1 MSEIPFPKKNNSNK
15 ASAIIGFNSFGSL
28 VWPKENGTGIKIPT
42 LLIGGTYDLITPL
55 INEQFRVFSA
65 LNNPSNRFLIIEG
78 ASHFSP
84 IRINKS
90 YEKNND
96 VFKINE
102 TFIGSEP
109 ILVQDLSTKFIVE
122 FLKNIKDQNIPAVIK
137 NQRDLG
143 LDFHLLDLETI
154 KEISEN

>member
-1 MSEIPFPKKNNSNK
+1 M
-15 ASAIIGFNSFGSL
+15 
-28 VWPKENGTGIKIPT
+28 
-42 LLIGGTYDLITPL
+42 
-55 INEQFRVFSA
+55 NEQFRVFSA
-65 LNNPSNRFLIIEG
+65 LNNPLNRFLIIEG

-90 YEKNND
+90 HVENND

-102 TFIGSEP
+102 SFIGLDP
-109 ILVQDLSTKFIVE
+109 KLVQVLSANFIVK
-122 FLKNIKDQNIPAVIK
+122 FLENIKDQDVPKVIK

-154 KEISEN
+154 KEVSKN

>member
-1 MSEIPFPKKNNSNK
+1 MYKRQKNNTNK
-15 ASAIIGFNSFGSL
+15 ASAIIGFNAFGSL
-28 VWPKENGTGIKIPT
+28 VWPKENSTGIKAPT

-55 INEQFRVFSA
+55 MNEQFRVFSA
-65 LNNPSNRFLIIEG
+65 LNNSSNRFLIIEG

-90 YEKNND
+90 HEENND

-102 TFIGSEP
+102 NFIGSEP
-109 ILVQDLSTKFIVE
+109 ILVQNLSTKFIVE
-122 FLKNIKDQNIPAVIK
+122 FLKNIKDQKIPNVIK

-154 KEISEN
+154 KEISKN

>member
-1 MSEIPFPKKNNSNK
+1 MCIRDSN
-15 ASAIIGFNSFGSL
+15 
-28 VWPKENGTGIKIPT
+28 
-42 LLIGGTYDLITPL
+42 
-55 INEQFRVFSA
+55 
-65 LNNPSNRFLIIEG
+65 
-78 ASHFSP
+78 
-84 IRINKS
+84 S
-90 YEKNND
+90 YEENND

-122 FLKNIKDQNIPAVIK
+122 FLKNIKDQKIPAVVK

-154 KEISEN
+154 KEISKN